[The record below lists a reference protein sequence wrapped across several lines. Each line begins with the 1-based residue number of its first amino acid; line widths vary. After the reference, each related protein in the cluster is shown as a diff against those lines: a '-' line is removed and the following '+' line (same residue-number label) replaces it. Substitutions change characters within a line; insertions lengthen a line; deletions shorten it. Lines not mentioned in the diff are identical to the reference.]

1 VSNTTDLNN
10 AIIDLQTKL
19 SFQDGL
25 LEDLN
30 KVVTD
35 QQHHIMRLESA
46 LEALRV
52 QVKTLQVDPTTGE
65 MKEPP
70 PPHY

>member
-1 VSNTTDLNN
+1 MNNTTDLNN

-19 SFQDGL
+19 SFQDDL

-52 QVKTLQVDPTTGE
+52 QVKTLQTDPSTGE
-65 MKEPP
+65 MNEPP

>member
-1 VSNTTDLNN
+1 MSD
-10 AIIDLQTKL
+10 AIIDLQMKI

-30 KVVTD
+30 QVIID
-35 QQHHIMRLESA
+35 QQNQLSKLELAIETLKVQMRTMQTSMHQGNGQEH
-46 LEALRV
+46 EI
-52 QVKTLQVDPTTGE
+52 
-65 MKEPP
+65 

>member
-1 VSNTTDLNN
+1 MND

-19 SFQDGL
+19 SFQDDL

-30 KVVTD
+30 LVVTD

-46 LEALRV
+46 LESLRV
-52 QVKTLQVDPTTGE
+52 QVKTLQVDPTSGE
-65 MKEPP
+65 ATEPP

>member
-1 VSNTTDLNN
+1 MDNAAEVNN

-19 SFQDGL
+19 SFQDDL

-30 KVVTD
+30 QVVTD

-46 LEALRV
+46 LESLRV
-52 QVKTLQVDPTTGE
+52 QVKTLQVDPTSGE
-65 MKEPP
+65 ATEPP

>member
-1 VSNTTDLNN
+1 MSELDN

-30 KVVTD
+30 QVVTD
-35 QQHHIMRLESA
+35 QQQQIMRLESA
-46 LEALRV
+46 LDAVRF
-52 QVKTLQVDPTTGE
+52 QVKTLQADNTHGE
-65 MKEPP
+65 SKEPP

>member
-1 VSNTTDLNN
+1 MDNAAEVND

-19 SFQDGL
+19 SFQDDL

-30 KVVTD
+30 LVVTD

-46 LEALRV
+46 LESLRV
-52 QVKTLQVDPTTGE
+52 QVKTLQVDPTSGE
-65 MKEPP
+65 ATEPP

>member
-1 VSNTTDLNN
+1 MVELNN

-19 SFQDGL
+19 SFQDEL
-25 LEDLN
+25 LENLN
-30 KVVTD
+30 QVVTA

-46 LEALRV
+46 LNALRV
-52 QVKTLQVDPTTGE
+52 QVKTLQMDPSSTEAT
-65 MKEPP
+65 EPP

>member
-1 VSNTTDLNN
+1 MSELDN

-25 LEDLN
+25 LDELN

-35 QQHHIMRLESA
+35 QQQQIMRLESA
-46 LEALRV
+46 LDAVRV
-52 QVKTLQVDPTTGE
+52 QVKTLQTDNTPGDET
-65 MKEPP
+65 EPP

>member
-1 VSNTTDLNN
+1 MSELDN

-30 KVVTD
+30 QVVTD
-35 QQHHIMRLESA
+35 QQQQIMRLESA
-46 LEALRV
+46 LDAVRV
-52 QVKTLQVDPTTGE
+52 QVKALQTDNTPGE
-65 MKEPP
+65 SKEPP

>member
-1 VSNTTDLNN
+1 MSDVDN

-30 KVVTD
+30 QVVTD
-35 QQHHIMRLESA
+35 QQQQIMRLESA
-46 LEALRV
+46 LDAVRV
-52 QVKTLQVDPTTGE
+52 QVKTLQTDNTPGE
-65 MKEPP
+65 SKEPP
-70 PPHY
+70 SPHY

>member
-1 VSNTTDLNN
+1 MSGVDS

-25 LEDLN
+25 LEELN
-30 KVVTD
+30 QVVTE
-35 QQHHIMRLESA
+35 QQHQIMRMESA
-46 LEALRV
+46 LETLRV
-52 QVKTLQVDPTTGE
+52 QVKTLQTYNRSGE
-65 MKEPP
+65 AKEPL

>member
-1 VSNTTDLNN
+1 MDNAAEVND

-19 SFQDGL
+19 SFQDDL
-25 LEDLN
+25 LEELN
-30 KVVTD
+30 LVVTD

-46 LEALRV
+46 LESLRV
-52 QVKTLQVDPTTGE
+52 QVKTLQVDPTSGE
-65 MKEPP
+65 ATEPP

>member
-1 VSNTTDLNN
+1 MDNAVKVND

-19 SFQDGL
+19 SFQDDL

-30 KVVTD
+30 LVVTD

-46 LEALRV
+46 LESLRV
-52 QVKTLQVDPTTGE
+52 QVKTLQVDPTSGE
-65 MKEPP
+65 ATEPP

>member
-1 VSNTTDLNN
+1 MASVEEN
-10 AIIDLQTKL
+10 IIDLQTKL

-30 KVVTD
+30 QVIIGQQDQIARLELAIETLKVQMSTMQTSMHQGNG
-35 QQHHIMRLESA
+35 QQHEI
-46 LEALRV
+46 
-52 QVKTLQVDPTTGE
+52 
-65 MKEPP
+65 